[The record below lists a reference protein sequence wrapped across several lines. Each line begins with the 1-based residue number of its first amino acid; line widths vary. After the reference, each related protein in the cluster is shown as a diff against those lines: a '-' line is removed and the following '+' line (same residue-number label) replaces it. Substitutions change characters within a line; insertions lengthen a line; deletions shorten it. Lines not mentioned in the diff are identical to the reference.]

1 MDKVEMGKSE
11 MEKSK
16 TGKLKMRTEN
26 IADANFAAL
35 SHMFP
40 NAVTETIDENG
51 EKIRAIDADKL
62 AQEINTR
69 VISGMEERYQFTWP
83 DKRKSVVLANMPI
96 AAALRPCREESVDFD
111 NTENLYIEGDNL
123 DVLKLLRETYLNRV
137 KMIYIDPPYNTGK
150 EFVYED
156 DFTESAADYVAR
168 SGDYDEQGNRLVKN
182 TEANGRFHTDWLNM
196 IYPRLRLAKD
206 LLSDD
211 GVIFISIDDNEVH
224 NLRKVCDEIFGERN
238 FVGCCIRR
246 TINSGKNDVKT
257 ISVFH
262 EYLFIYS
269 KNMDKIRLRQKE
281 KSEEERIRLYKES
294 DDYIE
299 SRGRFYLTQ
308 LNKNSIQ
315 YSDSLN
321 YPILGPDGVEI
332 WPGEGFHDKKW
343 CWRWSSKKVQW
354 GISQG
359 MIVFKATRSG
369 KYKVYTKSYELMDND
384 GNTISRQ
391 NPYNSL
397 EFTGKEYANFNAT
410 PELSVLFD
418 GEKIFN
424 FPKSETFIREILRL
438 GSLSSNSLILDFFSG
453 SATTAH
459 AVMQLNAEDG
469 GNRKYIMVQ
478 IQELTN
484 EKSEATKA
492 GYKNICEIGKERIRR
507 AAEKIRTENPDA
519 KFDGGFRVLKLD
531 SSNMKEVYYTPDEYT
546 QQDFYLDGLT
556 DNIKEDRSDE
566 DLLFQV
572 MLDLGIPLSA
582 KITRDNNLLCVN
594 DNYLIACFERVDI
607 ALITKI
613 AKRKPHYAV
622 FRDGSFTNDAVLS
635 NFEQVFKTHSPNT
648 IRRIL

>member
-35 SHMFP
+35 SRMFP

-62 AQEINTR
+62 AQEINIR

-137 KMIYIDPPYNTGK
+137 KMIYIDPPYNTG
-150 EFVYED
+150 EDFVYED
-156 DFTESAADYVAR
+156 DFTESVADYAAR
-168 SGDYDEQGNRLVKN
+168 SGDYDEQGNRLVENPK
-182 TEANGRFHTDWLNM
+182 TNGRFHTDWLNM

-224 NLRKVCDEIFGERN
+224 NLRKVCDEIFGEIN
-238 FVGCCIRR
+238 FVNCFIWNCSTAGGIRP
-246 TINSGKNDVKT
+246 NFASKT
-257 ISVFH
+257 H
-262 EYLFIYS
+262 EYLFSYAKNKELLETFFAPLSKAAISMYKQKDEKGIYRDKDFVFKNDS
-269 KNMDKIRLRQKE
+269 KNINQKYE
-281 KSEEERIRLYKES
+281 IVCPDGEIVHPRDGYIYRFIKSTFDDAVSKNLVSFKNTKTSPLLKNNGEQASWNIYIKKYLGDAKGAPATLIPKEYAS
-294 DDYIE
+294 MYNIGTTLVQNMFENNRVFENVKPVDYIE
-299 SRGRFYLTQ
+299 YIIELIDTKG
-308 LNKNSIQ
+308 SI
-315 YSDSLN
+315 
-321 YPILGPDGVEI
+321 
-332 WPGEGFHDKKW
+332 
-343 CWRWSSKKVQW
+343 
-354 GISQG
+354 
-359 MIVFKATRSG
+359 
-369 KYKVYTKSYELMDND
+369 
-384 GNTISRQ
+384 
-391 NPYNSL
+391 
-397 EFTGKEYANFNAT
+397 
-410 PELSVLFD
+410 
-418 GEKIFN
+418 
-424 FPKSETFIREILRL
+424 
-438 GSLSSNSLILDFFSG
+438 ILDFFSG

-459 AVMQLNAEDG
+459 AVMQLNVKDG

-478 IQELTN
+478 IPELTD
-484 EKSEATKA
+484 KMSETYKA

-594 DNYLIACFERVDI
+594 DNYVIACFERVDI